1 MENKVKKQLMKGSVL
16 FLLFVLF
23 TIAVKMID
31 VQPIGPESSTVGFA
45 SLNRWVFEATG
56 VNLFWYHLTDWLGIL
71 AILVAGYYAVK
82 GFLQLVMRKSLF
94 KVDKSIVGMGVL
106 YVVVLAFYVL
116 FEKVIINYR
125 PILMDGYL
133 EASYPSSH
141 TMLVFCLLM
150 AAIVQLKSEGSSKS
164 RMLTIFYLAIVLVT
178 IVGRLLS
185 GVHWFTDI
193 TGGILLSAALV
204 QLYKTW
210 IIQIAREK

>member
-1 MENKVKKQLMKGSVL
+1 MENKVKKQLMKGSML

-23 TIAVKMID
+23 TIAVKVID
-31 VQPIGPESSTVGFA
+31 VKLIGPEGSAVGFA
-45 SLNRWVFEATG
+45 SLNRWVFETTG

-71 AILVAGYYAVK
+71 AILVANYYAIQ

-150 AAIVQLKSEGSSKS
+150 AAVVQLKSEASSKS
-164 RMLTIFYLAIVLVT
+164 RILTIFYLAIVLVT

-210 IIQIAREK
+210 IIQISREK

>member
-23 TIAVKMID
+23 TIAVKLID
-31 VQPIGPESSTVGFA
+31 VQSIGPEGSTVGFA
-45 SLNRWVFEATG
+45 SLNRWVFETTG
-56 VNLFWYHLTDWLGIL
+56 INLFWYHLTDWLGIL

-150 AAIVQLKSEGSSKS
+150 AAVVQLKSEGSSKS
-164 RMLTIFYLAIVLVT
+164 RILMIFYLAIVLVT

-210 IIQIAREK
+210 IIQIAKEK